1 MYTVKMLILG
11 MLLLAVV
18 HTADGQGVP
27 DQLLRT
33 TADLRGPRPVKPASA
48 DGVIFDFAGYGG
60 AAAYVSS
67 METSQV
73 DGLDGLADLLRQS
86 GWKGAAELAAKLD
99 SDPAL
104 VS

>member
-1 MYTVKMLILG
+1 MLILG

-48 DGVIFDFAGYGG
+48 NGVIFDFAGYGG

-73 DGLDGLADLLRQS
+73 DGLLRQS

>member
-1 MYTVKMLILG
+1 MLILG

-73 DGLDGLADLLRQS
+73 DGLLRQS